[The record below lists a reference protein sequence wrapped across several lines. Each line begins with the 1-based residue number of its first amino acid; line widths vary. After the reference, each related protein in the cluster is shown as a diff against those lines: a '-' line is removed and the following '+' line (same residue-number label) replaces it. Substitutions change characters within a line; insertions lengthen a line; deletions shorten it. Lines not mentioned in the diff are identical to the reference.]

1 MQLAL
6 SHRQANS
13 QCPKDSFYVSII
25 AILEGGG
32 CCSCLSG
39 FVFRN
44 LGGHRYNSLGISL
57 KITRWLLQFQKH
69 SLVECREKREEI
81 VAKLALSLISIAKSI
96 PGAPSEFCLHFLGQN
111 IAIWPFLTTGDS
123 GKTSI

>member
-1 MQLAL
+1 MQFNYYEWKYCYIVCSFFLHKQNMYLLGMQLAL

-32 CCSCLSG
+32 CCSCPSG
-39 FVFRN
+39 FVFRT

-69 SLVECREKREEI
+69 SLVECREKRGNSGKAI
-81 VAKLALSLISIAKSI
+81 
-96 PGAPSEFCLHFLGQN
+96 SEFDFNSQIYSRC
-111 IAIWPFLTTGDS
+111 S
-123 GKTSI
+123 